1 MKYIILSIMV
11 ATFVACAEN
20 TAETKAK
27 NEEVN
32 SETHS
37 SGKDKLIGTWYAK
50 EVLINGKPDP
60 KNFPV
65 NNDELIFREDMSVVS
80 IDRTYD
86 MAEHGTWE
94 WVAEDTFA
102 IVTEEERVV
111 FQILK
116 LTDNE
121 LETKVGADEFGMV
134 IKLRKDK

>member
-1 MKYIILSIMV
+1 MKYLFLTLML
-11 ATFVACAEN
+11 AAFVACAEN
-20 TAETKAK
+20 STETNVK

-32 SETHS
+32 SETPS
-37 SGKDKLIGTWYAK
+37 SEKDKLIGIWYAK

-60 KNFPV
+60 TNFPV
-65 NNDELIFREDMSVVS
+65 NNDELTFKEDMSVVS

-94 WVAEDTFA
+94 WVAKDTFA

-121 LETKVGADEFGMV
+121 LETKVLTDEFDMV
-134 IKLRKDK
+134 IKLRKEK